1 MNYNDLA
8 KSILELVGSEKNIA
22 SLTHCVTRLCFN
34 LKGEKKA
41 KRGREKESWCKSYRY
56 FIRNFYS
63 NTPSSDSGWYVESR
77 DLFVCGIKT
86 CKF

>member
-22 SLTHCVTRLCFN
+22 SLTHCVTRLRFN

-41 KRGREKESWCKSYRY
+41 KREEIKKLKGVMGVV
-56 FIRNFYS
+56 
-63 NTPSSDSGWYVESR
+63 SGGGQYQILTGSLNV
-77 DLFVCGIKT
+77 IYI
-86 CKF
+86 